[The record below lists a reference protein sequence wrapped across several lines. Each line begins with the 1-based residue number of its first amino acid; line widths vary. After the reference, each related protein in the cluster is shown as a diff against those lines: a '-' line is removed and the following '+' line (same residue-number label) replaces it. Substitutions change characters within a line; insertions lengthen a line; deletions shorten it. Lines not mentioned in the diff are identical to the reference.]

1 MSRRSS
7 VGELV
12 PRDISE
18 ILAREGKAQRGQKK
32 TGGSLGQTFSWLK
45 GSKRKKNV
53 TNGQNRTGSGIGT
66 KEGNG
71 TKHGQHQ
78 NNYTPKAGPKG
89 QDEQKRLTV
98 HYTASSSHYQENVFI
113 EGSRP
118 QYLED
123 LHTEAREGLKILKQQ
138 EYNKGVDFQDDQSG
152 VPEQDV
158 SSNHWD
164 GFQESGSTAGNSVT
178 AATSAVSSAMS
189 TRPVITRQ
197 GSTFKP
203 LNPVKR
209 LEKGK
214 SRSRRTTIMG
224 IPQQVQRELALHGG
238 STYQVPSKLPNGSG
252 GQGQPGV
259 VIIPTIDGETPLA
272 NHDGAKASREEQLL
286 RHHLQS
292 VYRDDQ
298 GFNHHRGLNSHLS
311 PTQRPKSLAVPGMT
325 SSCSVGFPNF
335 LQEPL
340 GPVMSI
346 SPQATYLSKIIPNA
360 YLPASVDVIQID
372 LRTNHTNGNN
382 GKGTV
387 RAVSKSSPA
396 SVSSASPAS
405 SRRSGGDGC
414 YDGGEALSH
423 GDSSSRDNGSTATTR
438 SVTSG
443 SGWSHSQSSEM
454 IKSNSSAISSTK
466 GSFGP
471 ANPQTVSLVGQE
483 RLLQQPGAGDQD
495 LVSLQSSASWV
506 SSTSRVTGTV
516 TAQGGSE
523 SGLSGSVSAGEMSD
537 VGGDS
542 HRFSRSLSI
551 MKTKLPPAPPRR
563 TNSLHHEKMIKRRLV
578 EIKDLSD
585 SVGGEVEAAEDTSLV
600 TIEMSKELYK
610 EITKSSIPVSNTSGF
625 NSLNGT
631 RSSTVSNPL
640 SPTQASPGGSGNPER
655 PGSSS
660 SSPQKAP
667 SEGGTYEKTM
677 SPSSG
682 YSTQSGTPT
691 LSPKGICPSSSPGKH
706 KKMPVKPER
715 SGSRAS
721 SSAASASSSL
731 TSLSSA
737 TLEYVN
743 QEASKNIPST
753 PQRAS
758 PPPSVMTT
766 EKTSTVTPVTL
777 TRCSA
782 SMAIRELLNIPPPP
796 NIKAPSPPP
805 PETWAHNRH
814 TFKLLC
820 GPCPN
825 VNRLA
830 QLQKQQELKD
840 EATIIKQK
848 QEPQTEAS
856 KESQSSDEKQATVE
870 EVTLIKS
877 ESNYTVSKEETEPTL
892 EHVSEVSECV
902 SQGVETTESR
912 TKEKGSPAMIAER
925 VEASVEVKNRN
936 QNQEQSS
943 SSSSVAQVKDQ
954 EESLETQ
961 VSLAT
966 IPKKEPPPVMKKST
980 RRKEPLVQVST
991 DIQQKL
997 PFDEV
1002 TVEEKVESPS
1012 ESEKC
1017 SLQGEVE
1024 VVAKEVEVEVVAK
1037 EVEVVAKEVE
1047 LVTKEVEG
1055 QSATENTTEESPTK
1069 PEASTQTLAMEPP
1082 KVDRVSPPASPPP
1095 AHHPPPPPSKT
1106 PPSLVS
1112 TPPPEVEVECEE
1124 EIPIVESC
1132 WPPPP
1137 PPEEPADSV
1146 FDEPDEMDFPP
1157 PPPPF
1162 MTESLP
1168 DVVESCNTVTD
1179 VQEASIVALDVEEVK
1194 ETVNGATVAT
1204 VNGETADLSPIPAQ
1218 MEMKE
1223 DRPEKVI
1230 LNYNAVPNDETSSEV
1245 SESAELKAIHAH
1257 KSTVVSPVQ
1266 PNKKEAEVKQSA
1278 QQSITMQE
1286 AITQP
1291 TETSPQ
1297 SHEVLALLEDVPPPP
1312 QEAPPPPPMKTAL
1325 VPPSS
1330 ISPPSLI
1337 SVPLPSPVQFEDPM
1351 HSEPAVSAPIP
1362 PPVNVPAL
1370 LPFENQPTVRRQL
1383 SLVNRE
1389 TGSTELLSR
1398 HNSAPIPKDDAN
1410 IPLVTPSLLQTVRLR
1425 SVNVSED
1432 QMKTASDNN
1441 NNNYNKGNPPAH
1453 DQSPIL
1459 TQNPGSQN
1467 TTPQKPIRKS
1477 PSIKATPLSLKSSS
1491 PSIIAPSM
1499 RLQEAIR
1506 MKTAAMST
1514 RDGLPTRFR
1523 MPSSTSFPSI
1533 SGGEYE
1539 MLSPMS
1545 PEGGDMLKSPA
1556 STASFIFSRSSKKV
1570 VIETPVASS
1579 SHEMQAS
1586 LQQNLAAVLTK
1597 VSDQSVAST
1606 VANGNAGRT
1615 GIPRRVPPP
1624 VAKKPVLPVLQLAT
1638 LEKTVFSIV
1647 MGGSQSERNTPSP
1660 RGTEANEETETVQP
1674 AGQKALTEDHDT
1686 ASKMET
1692 SNIVE
1697 APMPL

>member
-1 MSRRSS
+1 MSRRTS

-53 TNGQNRTGSGIGT
+53 TNGQNRTGGGIGT

-78 NNYTPKAGPKG
+78 NNDTPKAGPKG

-123 LHTEAREGLKILKQQ
+123 LHTEAREGLKILQQ
-138 EYNKGVDFQDDQSG
+138 EEYNNGVDFQDDQSG
-152 VPEQDV
+152 LPEQDV

-164 GFQESGSTAGNSVT
+164 GCQESRSTAGNSVT
-178 AATSAVSSAMS
+178 AATSAASSAMS

-209 LEKGK
+209 LEKVK
-214 SRSRRTTIMG
+214 NRSRRTTIMG
-224 IPQQVQRELALHGG
+224 IPQQVQRELDLHSG
-238 STYQVPSKLPNGSG
+238 SANQVPSKLPNGSG
-252 GQGQPGV
+252 GQGSDSQPDV
-259 VIIPTIDGETPLA
+259 VVIPTIDGETPLA

-286 RHHLQS
+286 RLHLQS

-298 GFNHHRGLNSHLS
+298 GFRHHRGLDSRLS
-311 PTQRPKSLAVPGMT
+311 STQRPKSLAVPGTT

-335 LQEPL
+335 LQETL

-372 LRTNHTNGNN
+372 RRTSHTNGHN

-387 RAVSKSSPA
+387 HTVSKSSPA

-506 SSTSRVTGTV
+506 SSTSKVTGTA
-516 TAQGGSE
+516 TAQGGPE
-523 SGLSGSVSAGEMSD
+523 SDLSGPVSAGEMSD

-542 HRFSRSLSI
+542 HRFSRSLSV

-563 TNSLHHEKMIKRRLV
+563 TNSLHHEEMIKRRLV
-578 EIKDLSD
+578 EMKDLGD
-585 SVGGEVEAAEDTSLV
+585 SVGGEAAEDTSLV
-600 TIEMSKELYK
+600 TIEISKELYK
-610 EITKSSIPVSNTSGF
+610 EIAKSSIPVSNSSAF

-631 RSSTVSNPL
+631 RSSTASNPL
-640 SPTQASPGGSGNPER
+640 SPTQAPPGGR

-667 SEGGTYEKTM
+667 SEGDTFEKTM

-691 LSPKGICPSSSPGKH
+691 LSLKGMCPFASPGKH
-706 KKMPVKPER
+706 QKMPVKPER

-721 SSAASASSSL
+721 SSAASVSSSL
-731 TSLSSA
+731 NSLSSA
-737 TLEYVN
+737 TSEHVN

-753 PQRAS
+753 PQQAS
-758 PPPSVMTT
+758 PPPSLRTT
-766 EKTSTVTPVTL
+766 EKPPTVTPTH
-777 TRCSA
+777 CSA
-782 SMAIRELLNIPPPP
+782 STAIRELLNIPPPP

-814 TFKLLC
+814 TFELLC

-825 VNRLA
+825 INRLA
-830 QLQKQQELKD
+830 QLQRQQELKD
-840 EATIIKQK
+840 EADIIKKK

-856 KESQSSDEKQATVE
+856 KESQGSDKKQATVE
-870 EVTLIKS
+870 EVPLIKS
-877 ESNYTVSKEETEPTL
+877 EIKYTVSKEETEPTL
-892 EHVSEVSECV
+892 EQVSEVSDCV
-902 SQGVETTESR
+902 SQGVESTESQ
-912 TKEKGSPAMIAER
+912 TKEKGSPEMIAER
-925 VEASVEVKNRN
+925 VSVEVQNQN
-936 QNQEQSS
+936 QNQERSS
-943 SSSSVAQVKDQ
+943 SSIVQVKDQ

-961 VSLAT
+961 VSLVT

-980 RRKEPLVQVST
+980 RRKEPVVQVTT
-991 DIQQKL
+991 DIQPKLKL

-1017 SLQGEVE
+1017 SLQAEVE

-1037 EVEVVAKEVE
+1037 EVKVVAKEVEVVAKEVE
-1047 LVTKEVEG
+1047 VVTKEVEG

-1069 PEASTQTLAMEPP
+1069 PEAFTQTLAMEPP

-1112 TPPPEVEVECEE
+1112 TPPPEVEEECEE
-1124 EIPIVESC
+1124 EIPIVEPC

-1137 PPEEPADSV
+1137 PPEEQADSV
-1146 FDEPDEMDFPP
+1146 FDEPDEMDFLP

-1179 VQEASIVALDVEEVK
+1179 VQEASIVVLDVEEVT

-1223 DRPEKVI
+1223 DRPEEVI
-1230 LNYNAVPNDETSSEV
+1230 LNSNTVPTDETSSEV
-1245 SESAELKAIHAH
+1245 SESAELQAIPANE
-1257 KSTVVSPVQ
+1257 STVVSPVQ

-1291 TETSPQ
+1291 TQTSPQ
-1297 SHEVLALLEDVPPPP
+1297 SHEVLALSEGVSPSL
-1312 QEAPPPPPMKTAL
+1312 QEAAPPPPMKTAL
-1325 VPPSS
+1325 LPPSS

-1337 SVPLPSPVQFEDPM
+1337 SVPLRSLVQFEDPM

-1362 PPVNVPAL
+1362 PPINFPPL
-1370 LPFENQPTVRRQL
+1370 LPLPFENNPLPGRQL

-1389 TGSTELLSR
+1389 TRSTEHLSR
-1398 HNSAPIPKDDAN
+1398 HNSAPIPKEDAN
-1410 IPLVTPSLLQTVRLR
+1410 IPLVTPSLLQMVRLR

-1432 QMKTASDNN
+1432 QMKTPSDND
-1441 NNNYNKGNPPAH
+1441 NNYNKGNPPAH
-1453 DQSPIL
+1453 DQSPIP
-1459 TQNPGSQN
+1459 TQTPGSQN

-1477 PSIKATPLSLKSSS
+1477 PYIKSTPLSLKSSS

-1506 MKTAAMST
+1506 MKTAAMSS
-1514 RDGLPTRFR
+1514 RDGLLMRFR
-1523 MPSSTSFPSI
+1523 MPSSTSFPS
-1533 SGGEYE
+1533 SSSGEYE
-1539 MLSPMS
+1539 TLSPMS
-1545 PEGGDMLKSPA
+1545 PEGGNMLKSPA

-1570 VIETPVASS
+1570 VIETPVAFLP
-1579 SHEMQAS
+1579 EMQAS
-1586 LQQNLAAVLTK
+1586 LQKNLAAVLMK
-1597 VSDQSVAST
+1597 VSDQSTAST
-1606 VANGNAGRT
+1606 VTNGNAGRT

-1624 VAKKPVLPVLQLAT
+1624 VAKKPVLPVLPLAT
-1638 LEKTVFSIV
+1638 VEKTVFSIV
-1647 MGGSQSERNTPSP
+1647 TGGSQSERSTPSP
-1660 RGTEANEETETVQP
+1660 RETEANEETEMVRP
-1674 AGQKALTEDHDT
+1674 AGQKALTEDHNT
-1686 ASKMET
+1686 ASQMET
-1692 SNIVE
+1692 SSIAE

>member
-1 MSRRSS
+1 MGNNVHKNKKRFPAARNGSSSR
-7 VGELV
+7 
-12 PRDISE
+12 P
-18 ILAREGKAQRGQKK
+18 
-32 TGGSLGQTFSWLK
+32 K
-45 GSKRKKNV
+45 GSIPGPNPSPNPRS
-53 TNGQNRTGSGIGT
+53 GS
-66 KEGNG
+66 
-71 TKHGQHQ
+71 KHGA
-78 NNYTPKAGPKG
+78 TPFPNPGKTKAFWHFGWVDKLKTAGPKG

-123 LHTEAREGLKILKQQ
+123 LHTEAREGLKILQQ
-138 EYNKGVDFQDDQSG
+138 EEYNNGVDFQDDQSG
-152 VPEQDV
+152 LPEQDV

-164 GFQESGSTAGNSVT
+164 GCQESRSTAGNSVT
-178 AATSAVSSAMS
+178 AATSAASSAMS

-209 LEKGK
+209 LEKVK
-214 SRSRRTTIMG
+214 NRSRRTTIMG
-224 IPQQVQRELALHGG
+224 IPQQVQRELDLHSG
-238 STYQVPSKLPNGSG
+238 SANQVPSKLPNGSG
-252 GQGQPGV
+252 GQGSDSQPDV
-259 VIIPTIDGETPLA
+259 VVIPTIDGETPLA

-286 RHHLQS
+286 RLHLQS

-298 GFNHHRGLNSHLS
+298 GFRHHRGLDSRLS
-311 PTQRPKSLAVPGMT
+311 STQRPKSLAVPGTT

-335 LQEPL
+335 LQETL

-372 LRTNHTNGNN
+372 RRTSHTNGHN

-387 RAVSKSSPA
+387 HTVSKSSPA

-506 SSTSRVTGTV
+506 SSTSKVTGTA
-516 TAQGGSE
+516 TAQGGPE
-523 SGLSGSVSAGEMSD
+523 SDLSGPVSAGEMSD

-542 HRFSRSLSI
+542 HRFSRSLSV

-563 TNSLHHEKMIKRRLV
+563 TNSLHHEEMIKRRLV
-578 EIKDLSD
+578 EMKDLGD
-585 SVGGEVEAAEDTSLV
+585 SVGGEAAEDTSLV
-600 TIEMSKELYK
+600 TIEISKELYK
-610 EITKSSIPVSNTSGF
+610 EIAKSSIPVSNSSAF

-631 RSSTVSNPL
+631 RSSTASNPL
-640 SPTQASPGGSGNPER
+640 SPTQAPPGGR

-667 SEGGTYEKTM
+667 SEGDTFEKTM

-691 LSPKGICPSSSPGKH
+691 LSLKGMCPFASPGKH
-706 KKMPVKPER
+706 QKMPVKPER

-721 SSAASASSSL
+721 SSAASVSSSL
-731 TSLSSA
+731 NSLSSA
-737 TLEYVN
+737 TSEHVN

-753 PQRAS
+753 PQQAS
-758 PPPSVMTT
+758 PPPSLRTT
-766 EKTSTVTPVTL
+766 EKPPTVTPTH
-777 TRCSA
+777 CSA
-782 SMAIRELLNIPPPP
+782 STAIRELLNIPPPP

-814 TFKLLC
+814 TFELLC

-825 VNRLA
+825 INRLA
-830 QLQKQQELKD
+830 QLQRQQELKD
-840 EATIIKQK
+840 EADIIKKK

-856 KESQSSDEKQATVE
+856 KESQGSDKKQATVE
-870 EVTLIKS
+870 EVPLIKS
-877 ESNYTVSKEETEPTL
+877 EIKYTVSKEETEPTL
-892 EHVSEVSECV
+892 EQVSEVSDCV
-902 SQGVETTESR
+902 SQGVESTESQ
-912 TKEKGSPAMIAER
+912 TKEKGSPEMIAER
-925 VEASVEVKNRN
+925 VSVEVQNQN
-936 QNQEQSS
+936 QNQERSS
-943 SSSSVAQVKDQ
+943 SSIVQVKDQ

-961 VSLAT
+961 VSLVT

-980 RRKEPLVQVST
+980 RRKEPVVQVTT
-991 DIQQKL
+991 DIQPKLKL

-1017 SLQGEVE
+1017 SLQAEVE

-1037 EVEVVAKEVE
+1037 EVKVVAKEVEVVAKEVE
-1047 LVTKEVEG
+1047 VVTKEVEG

-1069 PEASTQTLAMEPP
+1069 PEAFTQTLAMEPP

-1112 TPPPEVEVECEE
+1112 TPPPEVEEECEE
-1124 EIPIVESC
+1124 EIPIVEPC

-1137 PPEEPADSV
+1137 PPEEQADSV
-1146 FDEPDEMDFPP
+1146 FDEPDEMDFLP

-1179 VQEASIVALDVEEVK
+1179 VQEASIVVLDVEEVT

-1223 DRPEKVI
+1223 DRPEEVI
-1230 LNYNAVPNDETSSEV
+1230 LNSNTVPTDETSSEV
-1245 SESAELKAIHAH
+1245 SESAELQAIPANE
-1257 KSTVVSPVQ
+1257 STVVSPVQ

-1291 TETSPQ
+1291 TQTSPQ
-1297 SHEVLALLEDVPPPP
+1297 SHEVLALSEGVSPSL
-1312 QEAPPPPPMKTAL
+1312 QEAAPPPPMKTAL
-1325 VPPSS
+1325 LPPSS

-1337 SVPLPSPVQFEDPM
+1337 SVPLRSLVQFEDPM

-1362 PPVNVPAL
+1362 PPINFPPL
-1370 LPFENQPTVRRQL
+1370 LPLPFENQPPA
-1383 SLVNRE
+1383 RE
-1389 TGSTELLSR
+1389 TAQLGEQR
-1398 HNSAPIPKDDAN
+1398 DQEHRA
-1410 IPLVTPSLLQTVRLR
+1410 
-1425 SVNVSED
+1425 SV
-1432 QMKTASDNN
+1432 
-1441 NNNYNKGNPPAH
+1441 
-1453 DQSPIL
+1453 
-1459 TQNPGSQN
+1459 
-1467 TTPQKPIRKS
+1467 
-1477 PSIKATPLSLKSSS
+1477 
-1491 PSIIAPSM
+1491 
-1499 RLQEAIR
+1499 
-1506 MKTAAMST
+1506 
-1514 RDGLPTRFR
+1514 
-1523 MPSSTSFPSI
+1523 
-1533 SGGEYE
+1533 
-1539 MLSPMS
+1539 
-1545 PEGGDMLKSPA
+1545 
-1556 STASFIFSRSSKKV
+1556 
-1570 VIETPVASS
+1570 
-1579 SHEMQAS
+1579 
-1586 LQQNLAAVLTK
+1586 
-1597 VSDQSVAST
+1597 
-1606 VANGNAGRT
+1606 
-1615 GIPRRVPPP
+1615 
-1624 VAKKPVLPVLQLAT
+1624 
-1638 LEKTVFSIV
+1638 
-1647 MGGSQSERNTPSP
+1647 
-1660 RGTEANEETETVQP
+1660 
-1674 AGQKALTEDHDT
+1674 
-1686 ASKMET
+1686 
-1692 SNIVE
+1692 
-1697 APMPL
+1697 